1 MVDSPNPERREAV
14 PPRVSVVM
22 PCFNAE
28 RYLEQAVRSVMD
40 QTLRA
45 VELIVV
51 DDGSSDQSPQIV
63 SRLQAEFGD
72 RIVHAS
78 QVNAGP
84 YAARNHGLRLARGS
98 FVAFLDSDDWW
109 APDCLEKLHA
119 ALLADA
125 NAALTYCGWQNI
137 GLEGGRGAPYVPP
150 DYELEDK
157 AARFLRAAAP
167 WPIHAA
173 LVRRS
178 VIDEVGGFDLDLP
191 TCMDYDLWLRIA
203 VGRPI
208 RLVPEVL
215 AFYRH
220 HQSGQITSTQW
231 RQARNSWLVKRK
243 FVRQHPQLVRHLS
256 RGELKDLI
264 DGSLLSRGY
273 DKFWRRDLD
282 SAQRIFRMSLV
293 KGGWGAKD
301 LVYLL
306 PSLLPSALY
315 RKVVLSR
322 DRGPRHDS
330 LRQRPVHPGRALAR
344 PACART
350 VGRAQLP
357 RPPSR
362 PVPLAALRPRGGRRA
377 AGHFG
382 ARASLLRLL
391 RQVALERHR
400 APPARPRGRLQRPRA
415 RCRATRSASA
425 SSTRR
430 RAAASSAWPTSRAWN
445 WQQGAMAQWH
455 PADLEKRFML
465 QRPARLAASSAC
477 CATSTRASSASS
489 TARST
494 PAARRPHRV
503 QRSTSRA
510 LPCTAPATAT
520 PASPTPQA
528 DDPHP
533 AGDGI
538 WRVDLASGRSRPDR
552 LAGRARRPRSEAV
565 DARRA
570 GTTSTTSSHHAGG
583 QTHRLLPHL
592 APRRQG
598 LGGAA
603 LHLPPRRQRADLP
616 ARHRV
621 HLALRLA

>member
-1 MVDSPNPERREAV
+1 MVDSPNPERRDAS
-14 PPRVSVVM
+14 PSRVSVVM

-40 QTLRA
+40 QTLHG

-51 DDGSSDQSPQIV
+51 DDGSSDQSPRIV

-78 QVNAGP
+78 QANAGP
-84 YAARNHGLRLARGS
+84 YAARNHGLRLARGA

-125 NAALTYCGWQNI
+125 DAALAYCGWQNI

-157 AARFLRAAAP
+157 ATRFLRAAAP

-203 VGRPI
+203 VARPI

-256 RGELKDLI
+256 RGALKDLI
-264 DGSLLSRGY
+264 DGSLLRRGY
-273 DKFWRRDLD
+273 DNFWRRDLE

-293 KGGWGAKD
+293 KGGWRAKD

-306 PSLLPSALY
+306 PSLLPPALY

-322 DRGPRHDS
+322 DRGP
-330 LRQRPVHPGRALAR
+330 
-344 PACART
+344 
-350 VGRAQLP
+350 
-357 RPPSR
+357 
-362 PVPLAALRPRGGRRA
+362 
-377 AGHFG
+377 
-382 ARASLLRLL
+382 AS
-391 RQVALERHR
+391 
-400 APPARPRGRLQRPRA
+400 
-415 RCRATRSASA
+415 
-425 SSTRR
+425 
-430 RAAASSAWPTSRAWN
+430 
-445 WQQGAMAQWH
+445 
-455 PADLEKRFML
+455 
-465 QRPARLAASSAC
+465 
-477 CATSTRASSASS
+477 
-489 TARST
+489 
-494 PAARRPHRV
+494 
-503 QRSTSRA
+503 
-510 LPCTAPATAT
+510 
-520 PASPTPQA
+520 
-528 DDPHP
+528 
-533 AGDGI
+533 
-538 WRVDLASGRSRPDR
+538 
-552 LAGRARRPRSEAV
+552 
-565 DARRA
+565 
-570 GTTSTTSSHHAGG
+570 
-583 QTHRLLPHL
+583 
-592 APRRQG
+592 
-598 LGGAA
+598 
-603 LHLPPRRQRADLP
+603 
-616 ARHRV
+616 
-621 HLALRLA
+621 